1 MEMEDG
7 KSQEDEHN
15 DDDEEE
21 KLYTHIIQ
29 LFDFHT
35 KREKF
40 FLFAWRFLCE
50 FFFEEGVMLDSC
62 DLENFLCHEV

>member
-35 KREKF
+35 KLEKF
-40 FLFAWRFLCE
+40 SYLL
-50 FFFEEGVMLDSC
+50 EGFCV
-62 DLENFLCHEV
+62 

>member
-40 FLFAWRFLCE
+40 FLFT
-50 FFFEEGVMLDSC
+50 
-62 DLENFLCHEV
+62 